1 MTFLASEI
9 IEGFY
14 TFLWPML
21 RISALLITAP
31 ILSINAVNIRVRI
44 LIALALTIMI
54 YPLHE
59 WPVIDPVSAEG
70 LFEIF
75 NQIFIGA
82 IMGLILQVVTA
93 AIVVAGQSIA
103 ASMGL
108 GMANMIDPNVGNV
121 PVIAQFLII
130 LSSLIFIGFGGHV
143 VLIGLLLDSFTVV
156 PIGLTFAGTITI
168 SNLVSW
174 SAMMFLGAVLLA
186 LPLMVTMLFINI
198 GVGVITR
205 AAPSLN
211 IFAVGFPAFI
221 FAGFILLIVTM
232 AIMGNRIE
240 WLWTSAF
247 VRLRNILGIE

>member
-174 SAMMFLGAVLLA
+174 SAMMRVYF
-186 LPLMVTMLFINI
+186 
-198 GVGVITR
+198 
-205 AAPSLN
+205 
-211 IFAVGFPAFI
+211 
-221 FAGFILLIVTM
+221 
-232 AIMGNRIE
+232 E
-240 WLWTSAF
+240 
-247 VRLRNILGIE
+247 

>member
-198 GVGVITR
+198 GVCVITR